1 MNDLE
6 LKAIDNLVIKLRIVE
21 NLLQSSCSTEVAE
34 IADVACFSI
43 NKACRMINK
52 LTQENLNLKHDF
64 DIHKK

>member
-6 LKAIDNLVIKLRIVE
+6 LKEIDNLVIKLRIVE

-43 NKACRMINK
+43 NKACRLINR
-52 LTQENLNLKHDF
+52 LTQENLNLKHDS
-64 DIHKK
+64 DIH

>member
-6 LKAIDNLVIKLRIVE
+6 LKAIDDLVIRLRMVS